1 MARLLA
7 FILMS
12 FVSLS
17 LAAGNVA
24 HAAEPVGCL
33 DTEVAAGLGH
43 ADGDGDQIPSDDGK
57 AAPHHH
63 GGCQGHHFGE
73 PVKAGVTHQLQL
85 RGALPMNSDASGHVS
100 AAGDPADRPPQ
111 A

>member
-1 MARLLA
+1 MARLFAL
-7 FILMS
+7 ILMT

-17 LAAGNVA
+17 LAAGNVT
-24 HAAEPVGCL
+24 HAAEPIGCL
-33 DTEVAAGLGH
+33 DSEVAAGLGH
-43 ADGDGDQIPSDDGK
+43 AEGDGDQIPSDDGK

-73 PVKAGVTHQLQL
+73 PVKEDSAPQLQL
-85 RGALPMNSDASGHVS
+85 RDTLPLHTDTSGRLSASG
-100 AAGDPADRPPQ
+100 APAYRPPQ